1 MSFLP
6 KPCVLALAGY
16 AAALVASPALA
27 APASLSRSVV
37 VHARPAAVWA
47 AVGPF
52 CAIADWHPAI
62 ATCAMDGK
70 TPPTRTLVT
79 REGPATF
86 VERQVARDDAAH
98 RYGYSFVSS
107 PLPVTGYTSTFKV
120 EPSGAGDARVTW
132 SGAYTPDPGQA
143 EAAETALAGIYESGL
158 AAIAA
163 RFAATAQAAPVP
175 SAEIS
180 TLRVVVRYGDLDLG
194 HAAGERALRRRIHQA
209 AIRAC
214 GGLPSGLPLEQV
226 VEFRSCRALATDRAL
241 AEVGLAPGPM
251 RKGPQL
257 AANR

>member
-16 AAALVASPALA
+16 AAAALVASPALA

-37 VHARPAAVWA
+37 VHARPAQVWA

-62 ATCAMDGK
+62 ASCAMDGK

-86 VERQVARDDAAH
+86 VERQIARDDAAH
-98 RYGYSFVSS
+98 RYGYSFVAS

-120 EPSGAGDARVTW
+120 EPSGPNDARVTW

-143 EAAETALAGIYESGL
+143 EAAQTALVGIYESGL
-158 AAIAA
+158 AAIAG
-163 RFAATAQAAPVP
+163 RFAATAQAAPDP
-175 SAEIS
+175 SAE
-180 TLRVVVRYGDLDLG
+180 TLRVVVRYGDLDVG
-194 HAAGERALRRRIHQA
+194 HAAGERALRRRIDRA

-226 VEFRSCRALATDRAL
+226 VQFRSCRALATDRAL

-251 RKGPQL
+251 RTWPQL